1 MDRQAGRITD
11 PVQRRLEFRAPGFFL
26 ATKLVHRV
34 LDPWEMG
41 DALVVGTTSKVT
53 PENTLGELP
62 RQDTTL
68 SNTLVITIPSRHPF
82 RVSHKSRDT
91 KRVPTIVPMAND
103 PVVPGQRIFC
113 EMNKKRQVIVRMRS
127 QIVTMDIS
135 Q

>member
-11 PVQRRLEFRAPGFFL
+11 PVQRHLEFRAPGFFL
-26 ATKLVHRV
+26 ATKRVHRV

-53 PENTLGELP
+53 PENTLGKLP

-68 SNTLVITIPSRHPF
+68 SNTLTVRLPSGPPF
-82 RVSHKSRDT
+82 RVTYKSRDT
-91 KRVPTIVPMAND
+91 KRVPTIVPMTND

-113 EMNKKRQVIVRMRS
+113 EMNKKREIVLRVWHQVIS
-127 QIVTMDIS
+127 LNIS
-135 Q
+135 